1 MTKIELV
8 AAVLTDVCRFA
19 NQCYW
24 HGDLCPIG
32 AEHCGNVSI
41 TDWLEYLSDE
51 SGEDT
56 CRGHLT
62 EILCQLDR
70 IEARLNANEDPKS
83 LSAFVSQKI
92 KEAAYR

>member
-8 AAVLTDVCRFA
+8 SAVLTDVCRFA
-19 NQCYW
+19 KQCYW
-24 HGDLCPIG
+24 HGNLCPIG
-32 AEHCGNVSI
+32 VENCGNVSI

-51 SGEDT
+51 KDEAT
-56 CRGHLT
+56 CKSYLT

-92 KEAAYR
+92 KEAAHR